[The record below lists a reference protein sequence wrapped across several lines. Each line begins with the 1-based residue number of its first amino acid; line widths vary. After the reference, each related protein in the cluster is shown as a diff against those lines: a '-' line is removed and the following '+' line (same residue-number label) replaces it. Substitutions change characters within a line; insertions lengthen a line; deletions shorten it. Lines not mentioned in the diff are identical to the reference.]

1 MSDRE
6 NPEKG
11 DEEAKE
17 TDTRTEST
25 SMEETEENATQRH
38 GLGESSEYPVRIGVE
53 DCYYYMK
60 KGRCGYGLS
69 CRFNHPPLPQRDQM
83 RHDMVQP
90 SPYPVRPQLPERS
103 QMRHGMV
110 QPSTYPGA
118 GDCIQYL
125 QTGQCSYGLK
135 CRFNHPPSPR
145 DIGAIDC
152 RQYLQTG
159 QCSYGPKCR
168 YNHPPSPFFQKGD
181 CKNGSGCK
189 FTHSMSGDG
198 AEAEPMRQDTSWG
211 KKRHAAKSSS
221 RPWKRERQ
229 AHDLEERKQKKRRVE
244 NLRIDPNVQSGE
256 GGSQTEQRLE
266 KIKAETEFAFKKM
279 ADALDNQQ
287 EVQRSGSNET
297 ESRSNEETK
306 GQTLDMRPSG
316 SGTRSVEKAV
326 VRYDRDTRFR
336 DANRE
341 ATPDR
346 DPIAHAIYWEKKVQ
360 ELRVRNAEMKQRRAN
375 ETIQKQRLRN
385 AEMQQRRA
393 NKTESIS
400 IEETKG
406 ETVDMKPSG
415 PWEKAVV
422 RYDRDTRFWEDKMQQ
437 QRLGDVEMQQRR
449 ANETESRSIEEPEGE
464 TVDTRPSGSGEK
476 VGQTRPSGSR
486 RWSPVV
492 RYNRDTRSW
501 EENREYLESSGRE
514 NEAVQIRDQNETYIQ
529 QRQRDDEMQQ
539 RRSRET
545 ESIFF
550 QQQKNREYECSGSR
564 MNEAGPIRDPRIL
577 ENLRDFGMQQRRRHE
592 TEWRFQKQ
600 QNRAEA
606 PDLGYKRRRF
616 EQEQYP
622 TRPRIKKGVCHFYLK
637 KGWCG
642 FGSDCV
648 FKHPTPSWRFDERR
662 YETEVPE
669 NMARTVY
676 GRESGSTWRF
686 DEERKSG
693 YGEAQENN
701 IWWQRREAPENV
713 REQRDS
719 TAGWLSY
726 DERRIN
732 PATREILMRPA
743 RRMEQRDREREV
755 RNEGAHNSESSP
767 QLGTEREESDGI

>member
-17 TDTRTEST
+17 TDTRREST
-25 SMEETEENATQRH
+25 SIEETEENEPERH
-38 GLGESSEYPVRIGVE
+38 GLGEYPVRIGVE
-53 DCYYYMK
+53 DCYYYLK
-60 KGRCGYGLS
+60 NGFCGYGRS
-69 CRFNHPPLPQRDQM
+69 CRFNHPPVSENPNREYLLFSHGLYSLIHRNQM
-83 RHDMVQP
+83 RHGIVQP
-90 SPYPVRPQLPERS
+90 SP
-103 QMRHGMV
+103 
-110 QPSTYPGA
+110 YPGA

-125 QTGQCSYGLK
+125 QTGQCSYGPK

-145 DIGAIDC
+145 DLGAIDC

-159 QCSYGPKCR
+159 QCSYGSKCR
-168 YNHPPSPFFQKGD
+168 YNHPPSPVLPQWVSRQICKFFQKGN
-181 CKNGSGCK
+181 CKYGSGCK

-198 AEAEPMRQDTSWG
+198 AEAEPMRQDTTWG

-229 AHDLEERKQKKRRVE
+229 THDLEEHKQKKRKVE
-244 NLRIDPNVQSGE
+244 NLRIDPNVPSGE

-266 KIKAETEFAFKKM
+266 NLQQQADTERQNREAQEKAQEERRRQI
-279 ADALDNQQ
+279 DNERRQARLRL
-287 EVQRSGSNET
+287 ER
-297 ESRSNEETK
+297 
-306 GQTLDMRPSG
+306 GQTPDMRPSG

-336 DANRE
+336 DENME

-393 NKTESIS
+393 DKTESRS

-406 ETVDMKPSG
+406 ETVDMRPSG
-415 PWEKAVV
+415 SGEKAVV

-437 QRLGDVEMQQRR
+437 KRLSDALMQHMRS
-449 ANETESRSIEEPEGE
+449 NEIVSRSTDE
-464 TVDTRPSGSGEK
+464 TK
-476 VGQTRPSGSR
+476 VHGFTYSQGKRGQTRPSGSG

-492 RYNRDTRSW
+492 RYTRSW

-550 QQQKNREYECSGSR
+550 QQQKNR
-564 MNEAGPIRDPRIL
+564 
-577 ENLRDFGMQQRRRHE
+577 
-592 TEWRFQKQ
+592 
-600 QNRAEA
+600 AEA

-616 EQEQYP
+616 DERRHKQEQYP
-622 TRPRIKKGVCHFYLK
+622 TRPRIKRGVCHFYLK

-642 FGSDCV
+642 YGRDCV
-648 FKHPTPSWRFDERR
+648 FNHPTPSWRFDERR
-662 YETEVPE
+662 HDTEVPE
-669 NMARTVY
+669 KMFRVWF
-676 GRESGSTWRF
+676 RRF
-686 DEERKSG
+686 LWTIMIIRL
-693 YGEAQENN
+693 
-701 IWWQRREAPENV
+701 
-713 REQRDS
+713 EQCMGGGGG
-719 TAGWLSY
+719 GWLSY
-726 DERRIN
+726 DERRRN
-732 PATREILMRPA
+732 PATREILMPPP

-755 RNEGAHNSESSP
+755 RNEGAS
-767 QLGTEREESDGI
+767 